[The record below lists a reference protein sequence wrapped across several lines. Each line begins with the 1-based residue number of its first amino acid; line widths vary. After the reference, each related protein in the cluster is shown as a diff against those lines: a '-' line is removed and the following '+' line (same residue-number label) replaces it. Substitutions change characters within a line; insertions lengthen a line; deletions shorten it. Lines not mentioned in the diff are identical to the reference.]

1 MNSNIQK
8 IIDLIKVSPKQAM
21 ELVPYV
27 PGSMEAILKHAVPG
41 SNPELRRIFLNAAR
55 NPETDPEI
63 LHSIGTR
70 DLPTKIRFAVIKNPS
85 TPRKTI
91 EKMARQTANDHVT
104 RRAQNFLSRD
114 PMSEVSRLR
123 LTVRKLIKEYFLL

>member
-1 MNSNIQK
+1 MNPNIEK

-27 PGSMEAILKHAVPG
+27 PGSMEAILKHTVPG
-41 SNPELRRIFLNAAR
+41 PNPELRRIFMNAAR
-55 NPETDPEI
+55 DPKTDPEI

-70 DLPTKIRFAVIKNPS
+70 DLPTKIRFAVMDNPS

-91 EKMARQTANDHVT
+91 EKMARQTANGHVT
-104 RRAQNFLSRD
+104 RRAQNFLSQD
-114 PMSEVSRLR
+114 PMNEISRLR